1 VSQVPDERRGG
12 APGAAHARVR
22 TGRAG
27 APGTNGFGT
36 GPAQEVRCC
45 LVSVESTS
53 GAPVLTVVQL
63 DEVVPLDRFA
73 GWLEGVEV
81 RLVRAWAGEQ
91 TGPADTLDGLLVL
104 GGRMS
109 AHAEDEPGITATRE
123 LLAAAVAADVPTLG
137 ICLGAQLL
145 AVATGGRVHVDAP
158 PGREAGIVD
167 VRWRP
172 EATGDPLVGALAAAG
187 RSTPMPTM
195 HADAIVDLPRT
206 ATWLAAS
213 RMYPY
218 QAFRVGSAW
227 GVQFHPEA
235 SPALLH
241 TWAVEAG
248 EPDVAAIDAAVAEHD
263 AVVAE
268 AGRALAQAFAARL
281 TA

>member
-1 VSQVPDERRGG
+1 M
-12 APGAAHARVR
+12 
-22 TGRAG
+22 
-27 APGTNGFGT
+27 
-36 GPAQEVRCC
+36 
-45 LVSVESTS
+45 SVESTP

-73 GWLEGVEV
+73 GWLEGVDV

-91 TGPADTLDGLLVL
+91 AAPAATLGGLLVL

-109 AHAEDEPGITATRE
+109 AHAEAEPGITATRA
-123 LLAAAVAADVPTLG
+123 LLADAVAADLPTLG
-137 ICLGAQLL
+137 LCLGAQLL

-195 HADAIVDLPRT
+195 HADAIVDLPRG

-218 QAFRVGSAW
+218 QAFRTGSAW
-227 GVQFHPEA
+227 GLQFHPEA
-235 SPALLH
+235 SPALMH
-241 TWAVEAG
+241 AWAVDAAEGAR
-248 EPDVAAIDAAVAEHD
+248 PDETAATGQDGAVDRSRAEVAAIDDAVAAHDAAVAH
-263 AVVAE
+263 AGQTLARTFATLVVA
-268 AGRALAQAFAARL
+268 RAAR
-281 TA
+281 